1 MRQRQQSPTPVSLAR
16 ASGYAAPVVTLG
28 AILLATVVS
37 ETFVWTDSALSDLG
51 VAPETALLFNGGLL
65 AGGVLALP
73 YTYALWVAGR
83 GLLGRLTAV
92 SFAAAATTMGLV
104 GVFVSGHPLHLPVA
118 LSFYLLVSVTLVLDG
133 LARRV
138 GRERREGR
146 LAALVG
152 VAHLLG
158 WAVWVG
164 GVRFGTGLAVPE
176 TVGAVVFAAWVLWV
190 SPAGLT
196 QSSVSSRA
204 R

>member
-16 ASGYAAPVVTLG
+16 VSGYAAPVVALG

-37 ETFVWTDSALSDLG
+37 DTFAWTDSALSDLG
-51 VAPETALLFNGGLL
+51 VATGTALLFNSGLL

-73 YTYALWVAGR
+73 YSYALWVAGR

-92 SFAAAATTMGLV
+92 AFAVAATTMGLV

-138 GRERREGR
+138 TREGR
-146 LAALVG
+146 VAALLG
-152 VAHLLG
+152 VAHFLG
-158 WAVWVG
+158 WVVWVG

-176 TVGAVVFAAWVLWV
+176 TVGAVVFAAWVLWL

-196 QSSVSSRA
+196 ASSISSRV